1 MKVEV
6 EFTKDFANKKKGD
19 RESYDSMLA
28 SVLIRKDKVAK
39 IFKAKSKKKKESNPT
54 LDN

>member
-1 MKVEV
+1 MKIEV
-6 EFTKDFANKKKGD
+6 EFIKDFANKKKGD

-39 IFKAKSKKKKESNPT
+39 IFKAKSKKVEKNPK
-54 LDN
+54 LEN